1 MQNIKWLYLYC
12 KKYGLRWLL
21 CCLSM
26 AIAVVCMCLI
36 SYISYVVQN
45 ALLEQV
51 SLMGTD
57 LLMGYLDRTD
67 GLLDTFVE
75 DIEQYGKVDRYSFVG
90 SDIFYFEQNVY
101 DLKFVENSYFDLYQ
115 MEIGS
120 GRLFYDFEDEHVVVV
135 GKDLAN
141 TFRLHDRILYHNQ
154 WYTVIGIL
162 DSVSESFYGNDN
174 TCVFI
179 PYRFYDSS
187 HTQLLMKSTD
197 EVFTKQ
203 YLSYYLDMYAIEYEI
218 FSQSQIKE
226 AMKLLLELME
236 KVLYIIGC
244 VSFVVSMLGIGN
256 VMLFSVEQRKS
267 EIGIR
272 KSIGASDFA
281 IFLQFLLEVCVMSV
295 VGYVIGMVLSIL
307 CILVFSWYL
316 DSYFYLTSTMSLYL
330 LLMCLGIGIVGGVVP
345 AYLAC
350 KKDVVDVLSV

>member
-1 MQNIKWLYLYC
+1 
-12 KKYGLRWLL
+12 
-21 CCLSM
+21 M

-57 LLMGYLDRTD
+57 LLMGYLDSKE
-67 GLLDTFVE
+67 GLSDTF
-75 DIEQYGKVDRYSFVG
+75 IENIQKYGKVDAYSFVG
-90 SDIFYFEQNVY
+90 NDVFYFEQNGY

-115 MEIGS
+115 MEISS
-120 GRLFYDFEDEHVVVV
+120 GRLFYDFEDNHVVVV

-162 DSVSESFYGNDN
+162 DTVNENFYGNDN
-174 TCVFI
+174 ACMFI
-179 PYRFYDSS
+179 PYRFYDNSQI
-187 HTQLLMKSTD
+187 QLLMKSTD

-226 AMKLLLELME
+226 AMKMLLELME

-256 VMLFSVEQRKS
+256 VMLFSVEQRKG

-272 KSIGASDFA
+272 KAIGASDFA

-295 VGYVIGMVLSIL
+295 VGYFIGIVLSIL

-316 DSYFYLTSTMSLYL
+316 NSHFYLTFSLCLYL
-330 LLMCLGIGIVGGVVP
+330 LCMCLGIGIIGGVVP